1 MISILR
7 KLEHSK
13 YIDWDM
19 RDIFSIGNVEDIF
32 AKLEVLEPTQFVA
45 QSYLSILVKHAV
57 ARIKVN
63 YSDVLLND
71 EFIQFSSDIKA
82 EIKAID
88 GKAKPNMEEFTEIVL
103 TNVEKFS
110 GEPLYLWGEN
120 VPEGV
125 DRNNDFNV
133 ISRDAITLL
142 ARDAIFATEMPIHWI
157 YSKAVKQGPYAIVKS
172 LHNDILLFPS
182 LLSLEIAIHE
192 GKLGHGFHY
201 VTINNKSLPIYAIVY
216 VSPFSAF
223 IMAETSWDRH
233 YGKMVGKAA
242 KYRYRHDGLD
252 SIDWHF
258 PSLDTKHKLTL
269 VTDDFQVIG
278 SLKTAEAKSKVWLLM
293 LIELLAIKLEQI
305 TPEVSMATLGLV
317 ANPEKQSNLPTQYV
331 PPYQIQHKDLATLA
345 REIGVDDSCCKAE
358 LWAVID
364 TLSIDMLMPKK
375 ERYFNVDTLQLQ
387 AEHSKANTNL
397 LSVTISMLPYPHHH
411 FGDQQSATD
420 AINYVLTE
428 NLTAI
433 VNAVLCYR
441 WGIEINAM
449 KKALSELANDQYKHI
464 SKLAADWSETELP
477 MNPRQFNLH
486 NGFAGG
492 HEEKFRRLAVK
503 THSKNIYLPP
513 STIQMSSSYKQTTR
527 FAGGWVSKSRLED
540 GCPLYIIGPNTTEEL
555 MQVLNCQ
562 VSDLPKL
569 LQNWER
575 REDHDRIIYPWSM
588 NARNRYIVAMILF
601 YY

>member
-1 MISILR
+1 MISLLR
-7 KLEHSK
+7 KLETSK
-13 YIDWDM
+13 YVDWDA
-19 RDIFSIGNVEDIF
+19 RDIFDVKAVSAIF
-32 AKLEVLEPTQFVA
+32 AKLEKLEPTQFVA

-63 YSDVLLND
+63 YSDVLFND
-71 EFIQFSSDIKA
+71 EFIKFSSDIKA

-88 GKAKPNMEEFTEIVL
+88 GQAKPHMDAFTEIVL

-125 DRNNDFNV
+125 DRNNGFNV
-133 ISRDAITLL
+133 IRRDDITLL

-157 YSKAVKQGPYAIVKS
+157 YSKSSEQGPHAIVKS

-182 LLSLEIAIHE
+182 LISLEIAIHT
-192 GKLGHGFHY
+192 GKLAHGFHY
-201 VTINNKSLPIYAIVY
+201 VTINNKSLPIYSIVY

-223 IMAETSWDRH
+223 IMTEANWDRH
-233 YGKMVGKAA
+233 NFKMVGQAE
-242 KYRYRHDGLD
+242 KYRLRHDGLD
-252 SIDWHF
+252 SIDRHF

-269 VTDDFQVIG
+269 VTDAFQVIG

-305 TPEVSMATLGLV
+305 TPVVSSASLGLV
-317 ANPEKQSNLPTQYV
+317 ATPEMHHNLPTQYV
-331 PPYQIQHKDLATLA
+331 PPYQIQHKDIATLA

-358 LWAVID
+358 LWAVIN
-364 TLSIDMLMPKK
+364 TLSIDTLMPKT
-375 ERYFNVDTLQLQ
+375 ECYFNVETLKLQ
-387 AEHSKANTNL
+387 AEHSKANTDL
-397 LSVTISMLPYPHHH
+397 QSVTITLLPYPHHH
-411 FGDQQSATD
+411 FGDQQSVTD

-428 NLTAI
+428 NLAYI
-433 VNAVLCYR
+433 VNAVLRYR

-449 KKALSELANDQYKHI
+449 KKTLSELANDQHKHI
-464 SKLAADWSETELP
+464 SKFAADWSETELP
-477 MNPRQFNLH
+477 FNPRQYNLH

-492 HEEKFRRLAVK
+492 HVEKLRRLAVK
-503 THSKNIYLPP
+503 THNKNRYLP
-513 STIQMSSSYKQTTR
+513 TAVNQMSSSYKQTTR

-540 GCPLYIIGPNTTEEL
+540 GCPLYIISPNSTEEL
-555 MQVLNCQ
+555 TQVLNCQ

-569 LQNWER
+569 LKNWER